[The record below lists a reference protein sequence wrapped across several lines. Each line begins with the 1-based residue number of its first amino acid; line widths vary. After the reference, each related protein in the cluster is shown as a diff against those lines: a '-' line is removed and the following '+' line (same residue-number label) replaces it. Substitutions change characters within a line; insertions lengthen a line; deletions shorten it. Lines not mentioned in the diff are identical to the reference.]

1 MISQFSQ
8 FSQLLIFMIVVYIC
22 VYGVVARICRCV
34 EHCATARSYN
44 KTLEYS
50 KNKEIGN
57 KMEDDGK

>member
-8 FSQLLIFMIVVYIC
+8 LIMFMIVVYIC

-34 EHCATARSYN
+34 ENCATARSYN
-44 KTLEYS
+44 KALEYS
-50 KNKEIGN
+50 KGKELEN

>member
-1 MISQFSQ
+1 MISQ

-22 VYGVVARICRCV
+22 IYGVVSRICRSI

-44 KTLEYS
+44 KTLEYQKS
-50 KNKEIGN
+50 KEKDD